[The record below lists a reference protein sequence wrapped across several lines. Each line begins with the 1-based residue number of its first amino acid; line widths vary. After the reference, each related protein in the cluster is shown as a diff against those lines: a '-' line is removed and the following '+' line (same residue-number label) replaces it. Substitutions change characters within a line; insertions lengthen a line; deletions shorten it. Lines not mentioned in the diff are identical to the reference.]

1 MSQEDEFY
9 YLKWGQAQYWK
20 LVPYNPS
27 TNVPI
32 MYTAASLCAY
42 CGFATTFETLKAPFF
57 QREEVLQFPGRRGT
71 IDKPN
76 LVPEEF
82 VA

>member
-1 MSQEDEFY
+1 
-9 YLKWGQAQYWK
+9 
-20 LVPYNPS
+20 
-27 TNVPI
+27 

-57 QREEVLQFPGRRGT
+57 RREEVLQFPGRRGT